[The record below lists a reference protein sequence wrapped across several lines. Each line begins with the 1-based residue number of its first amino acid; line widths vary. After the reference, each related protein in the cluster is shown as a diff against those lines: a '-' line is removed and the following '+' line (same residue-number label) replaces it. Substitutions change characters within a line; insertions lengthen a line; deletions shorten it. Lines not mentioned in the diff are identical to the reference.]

1 METGSLFKVRGD
13 ELAKS
18 FAFEKKGDH
27 LASCMADERYDL
39 VVIGG
44 GPAGYAAAIRAG
56 QLGKKVACVEV
67 ERAGG
72 TCLNWGCIPSKA
84 LLKAAETVESI
95 KHADE
100 FGVAVKDFE
109 VDFARV
115 MARSRS
121 VSDRMAGG
129 IEFLFKKNKV
139 EYLLG
144 TGHISVP
151 GIVEVTSG
159 PDQGKFLSAKNI
171 LIATGCRSRR
181 LPDVEVD
188 GVRVMTSREALVMK
202 KQPESIAI
210 IGAGAIG
217 VEFAYFLN
225 TLGTETHLIEMMD
238 RVVPVEDPDISQ
250 ALARSFKKQGVKI
263 NAGTRVE
270 NIQVGDSSV
279 KMDLVKGDKRS
290 ELEVE
295 TILLSIGVVAN
306 TEGLLSSK
314 VKPKF
319 DDRGYLEVN
328 DRYQTSIKGI
338 YAAGDIIGPPWLAHV
353 ATYEA
358 VQAVNGMFGHSEPKR
373 VSLYPGCTYC
383 HPQIAS
389 AGLTEEAAKEQGL
402 DYRIGKFPFSA
413 SGKAVAVNRPE
424 GFVKLVLDAK
434 YDEILG
440 AHIIGN
446 DATELIT
453 EYVLAMKSEITSD
466 EIHATIHAHPT
477 MSEALAE
484 AAASAHNEAIHI

>member
-1 METGSLFKVRGD
+1 
-13 ELAKS
+13 
-18 FAFEKKGDH
+18 
-27 LASCMADERYDL
+27 MANEVYDL

-56 QLGKKVACVEV
+56 QLGKKVACIEV

-84 LLKAAETVESI
+84 LLKAAETYEAI
-95 KHADE
+95 QHAGD
-100 FGVAVKDFE
+100 FGVEVKDVK
-109 VDFARV
+109 VDFAKV
-115 MARSRS
+115 MARSRT
-121 VSDRMAGG
+121 VSDKMAGG

-151 GIVEVTSG
+151 GIVEITSG
-159 PDQGKFLSAKNI
+159 PDKGKFLSAKKT

-181 LPDVEVD
+181 IPGLEVD
-188 GVRVMTSREALVMK
+188 GERVMTSREALVMK
-202 KQPESIAI
+202 KQPKSIAI

-225 TLGTETHLIEMMD
+225 TLGTETHLIEMLD

-250 ALARSFKKQGVKI
+250 ALNRSFKKQGIKI
-263 NAGTRVE
+263 NAGTKVE
-270 NIQVGDSSV
+270 NIEVGKKSV
-279 KMDLVKGDKRS
+279 KMELVKGEKRTP
-290 ELEVE
+290 LEVD
-295 TILLSIGVVAN
+295 TVLLSIGVVAN
-306 TEGLLSSK
+306 TEGLLSDK
-314 VKPKF
+314 VKPQF
-319 DDRGYLEVN
+319 DDKGYLVVN
-328 DRYQTSIKGI
+328 DRYETSLKNV

-373 VSLYPGCTYC
+373 VTLFPGCTYC

-389 AGLTEEAAKEQGL
+389 VGITEEKAKADGL
-402 DYRIGKFPFSA
+402 DFNIGKFPFSA
-413 SGKAVAVNRPE
+413 SGKAVAVNKPE

-434 YDEILG
+434 HGEILG

-453 EYVLAMKSEITSD
+453 EYVLAMKSEITAD

>member
-1 METGSLFKVRGD
+1 
-13 ELAKS
+13 
-18 FAFEKKGDH
+18 
-27 LASCMADERYDL
+27 MANEVYDL

-56 QLGKKVACVEV
+56 QLGRKVACVEA

-95 KHADE
+95 AHAAD
-100 FGVAVKDFE
+100 FGVEVKDYT
-109 VDFARV
+109 VDFAKV

-139 EYLLG
+139 DYIRG
-144 TGHISVP
+144 TGHVSVA
-151 GIVEVTSG
+151 GIVEVTDG
-159 PDQGKFLSAKNI
+159 EDKGKFLSTKNI
-171 LIATGCRSRR
+171 LIATGCKARR
-181 LPDVEVD
+181 IPDIEVD
-188 GVRVMTSREALVMK
+188 GERVMTSREALVMK
-202 KQPESIAI
+202 SQPKSIAI

-225 TLGTETHLIEMMD
+225 TLGTETHLVEMLD
-238 RVVPVEDPDISQ
+238 RIVPVEDADISQ
-250 ALARSFKKQGVKI
+250 ALSRSFKKQGITVKD
-263 NAGTRVE
+263 GTKVE
-270 NIQVGDSSV
+270 NIKVGRKSV
-279 KMDLVKGDKRS
+279 KMELVKGDKR
-290 ELEVE
+290 EPLEVE
-295 TILLSIGVVAN
+295 SILLSIGVVPN
-306 TEGLLSSK
+306 VDGLLSPK
-314 VKPKF
+314 VKIDF
-319 DDRGYLEVN
+319 DEKGYIAVN
-328 DRYQTSIKGI
+328 DRYETSVKGI
-338 YAAGDIIGPPWLAHV
+338 FAAGDIIGPPWLAHV

-373 VSLYPGCTYC
+373 VTLYPGCTYC

-389 AGLTEEAAKEQGL
+389 VGMTEDKAKEAGI
-402 DYRIGKFPFSA
+402 DYKVGKFPFTA

-424 GFVKLVLDAK
+424 GFVKLILDGK
-434 YDEILG
+434 HDEILG

-453 EYVLAMKSEITSD
+453 EYVLAMKSEITAD